1 MIVNTS
7 VDHECFTSDM
17 VLIFPLELFYQEMLK
32 LEKNLIGANSVI
44 KEGVEIGDNVII
56 GAGSV
61 VIKNVDNNKIV
72 YGNPANNK
80 VIVIAEAGVNHNG
93 NLKIA
98 KKLIDAASNSGADY
112 VKFQTFKAEKLV
124 SKHAE
129 KAEYQKRNFKDND
142 ETQFNMLKQLKLLE
156 NDHYELIN
164 YCNLKKIK
172 FFSTAFDL
180 DALDFLNSLDLDFFK
195 IPSGEINNYALFEKN
210 FFFW

>member
-1 MIVNTS
+1 M
-7 VDHECFTSDM
+7 
-17 VLIFPLELFYQEMLK
+17 
-32 LEKNLIGANSVI
+32 
-44 KEGVEIGDNVII
+44 EIQQ
-56 GAGSV
+56 
-61 VIKNVDNNKIV
+61 
-72 YGNPANNK
+72 NNK

-142 ETQFNMLKQLKLLE
+142 ETQFNMLKQLELSE

-195 IPSGEINNYALFEKN
+195 IPSGEINNYPYLKKISSFGKPVILSTGMSKIKDIKDAIKILCSQSISIDQITVLHCNTDYPTFMKDVNLLAMLDIKN
-210 FFFW
+210 